1 MPFKIQI
8 KEEAKADIADA
19 MQWYATKAENL
30 DTRFVAAVEATFLKI
45 QRNPFA
51 FKKVYKKFRQTA
63 IKSFPYIILYEQEQ
77 SNIIIYSIFNTWQHL
92 KKKLQRLK
100 R

>member
-1 MPFKIQI
+1 MPFKIEI
-8 KEEAKADIADA
+8 KEEAKADISDA
-19 MQWYATKAENL
+19 MKWYATKAENL
-30 DTRFVAAVEATFLKI
+30 DISFVAAVEAAFLKI

-63 IKSFPYIILYEQEQ
+63 IKSFPYIILYEPEQ
-77 SNIIIYSIFNTWQHL
+77 SNIIIYSIFNTSQHP